1 MRRGKK
7 VVAWNVCDTG
17 IEIVI
22 GSPLSVA
29 SENANGTPWYLLCCL
44 AEPEKSTKKP
54 LPYAWLAV
62 KPNNIL
68 SRVGMSVKRK
78 GSYMSRLPF
87 IGFPVEMNERKMLL
101 SFFTISRKAQKEC
114 CTT

>member
-1 MRRGKK
+1 MRRWKK
-7 VVAWNVCDTG
+7 VVAWNTCDKD
-17 IEIVI
+17 IKIVI

-101 SFFTISRKAQKEC
+101 SFFTISR
-114 CTT
+114 